1 MARPSVRAVYV
12 SIVAIIVNPNNPQ
25 ADDQLRELLDAA
37 HAVGV
42 QVEPFKTS
50 SPSEIDTAFATLA
63 ERRAGGLLMAADAF
77 FNIRKEQFIVLS
89 ARHALPAVFPYR
101 EFPAAGGLMSYG
113 TSLTDAYRQEG
124 IYAGRI

>member
-1 MARPSVRAVYV
+1 MARPSVRAAYV

-37 HAVGV
+37 HTVGV
-42 QVEPFKTS
+42 QVEPFKGS
-50 SPSEIDTAFATLA
+50 SPSDTAFATLA
-63 ERRAGGLLMAADAF
+63 ERRAGGLVMAADAF
-77 FNIRKEQFIVLS
+77 FNTRKEQFIVLS
-89 ARHALPAVFPYR
+89 ARHALPAAFPYR